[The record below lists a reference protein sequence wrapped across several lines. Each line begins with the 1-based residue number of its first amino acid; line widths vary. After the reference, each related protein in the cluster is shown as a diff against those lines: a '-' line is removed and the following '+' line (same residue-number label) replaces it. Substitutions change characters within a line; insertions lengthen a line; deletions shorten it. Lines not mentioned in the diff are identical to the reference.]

1 MSENSNAGDT
11 HGDTIRNSSG
21 NDDNSS
27 KQLLPQQQQK
37 QGHQVRQE
45 DQLPS
50 SSSSTAPSSSAAF
63 SSQFVKTKV
72 DRSPNSHFKLPIVS
86 TAFNSYEPIS
96 TIRETTPP
104 QSFRYPSAPS
114 SPATPNAT
122 HFDEMYKNG
131 DHTMTPNDDMKLD
144 NSSLIPPADPP
155 LTPAHNKL
163 STSRFLDSIMDQYLQ
178 CTDDDRIAIVQ
189 ALLGVSSRAVLSEV
203 NRYIS
208 PLLKKDPFTILP
220 NEISLRIIS
229 FIDDPQTLARASQV
243 SRLWYL
249 LLSDDLTWKELCK
262 SHHYRRLSAAV
273 SLAPNRSHS
282 IGSDSLAGFLAAGGG
297 MEDLAEAIYNP
308 DVTKGP
314 IPTSYRSHFK
324 HQYMLNTAWNSGGRL
339 AAKYVISNSG
349 VVTSLL
355 MTGGYIVFALDN
367 SKIFVFRE
375 DGKLLRSLFGHVMGV
390 WALTLWGDTLVSGG
404 CDRDV
409 RVWNLKTGE
418 CLQILRGH
426 SSTVRCLQMAN
437 PTTAISGSR
446 DNTIRIWDITRGTCR
461 AVLQGHRSSVRC
473 IEVKGDIC
481 VSGSYDFTAKVWRI
495 SDGTLLHTLN
505 GHFSQIYSLAFDG
518 KRIATG
524 SLDASIRIWDVE
536 TGACL
541 SVLQGHT
548 SLVGQLQMKDDIL
561 VSGGSD
567 GALRVWDLKE
577 YKCVHR
583 LAAHDNSVTSLQFDE
598 NRIVSG
604 GSDGKVRVWDLQTGL
619 HIRDLSSPFDS
630 VWRVAFKDEKVAILA
645 SRNNRIHMELTS
657 FSPPREILDTISQS
671 PVIGPVRSNFRIDG
685 NSTKRVLDPL
695 AAASTSQEDDD
706 DYDDDDDDNDD
717 DDDDDDVDGIYESAE
732 LADST
737 DPRVLSNGSG
747 NGAIDPMDTT

>member
-390 WALTLWGDTLVSGG
+390 WALTLWGDTL
-404 CDRDV
+404 
-409 RVWNLKTGE
+409 
-418 CLQILRGH
+418 
-426 SSTVRCLQMAN
+426 
-437 PTTAISGSR
+437 
-446 DNTIRIWDITRGTCR
+446 
-461 AVLQGHRSSVRC
+461 
-473 IEVKGDIC
+473 
-481 VSGSYDFTAKVWRI
+481 
-495 SDGTLLHTLN
+495 
-505 GHFSQIYSLAFDG
+505 
-518 KRIATG
+518 
-524 SLDASIRIWDVE
+524 
-536 TGACL
+536 
-541 SVLQGHT
+541 GHT

-717 DDDDDDVDGIYESAE
+717 DDDDDDDVDGIYESAE

>member
-1 MSENSNAGDT
+1 MIA
-11 HGDTIRNSSG
+11 R
-21 NDDNSS
+21 
-27 KQLLPQQQQK
+27 
-37 QGHQVRQE
+37 
-45 DQLPS
+45 
-50 SSSSTAPSSSAAF
+50 
-63 SSQFVKTKV
+63 SQ
-72 DRSPNSHFKLPIVS
+72 
-86 TAFNSYEPIS
+86 
-96 TIRETTPP
+96 
-104 QSFRYPSAPS
+104 
-114 SPATPNAT
+114 
-122 HFDEMYKNG
+122 
-131 DHTMTPNDDMKLD
+131 
-144 NSSLIPPADPP
+144 
-155 LTPAHNKL
+155 
-163 STSRFLDSIMDQYLQ
+163 
-178 CTDDDRIAIVQ
+178 
-189 ALLGVSSRAVLSEV
+189 
-203 NRYIS
+203 
-208 PLLKKDPFTILP
+208 
-220 NEISLRIIS
+220 
-229 FIDDPQTLARASQV
+229 
-243 SRLWYL
+243 
-249 LLSDDLTWKELCK
+249 
-262 SHHYRRLSAAV
+262 
-273 SLAPNRSHS
+273 S
-282 IGSDSLAGFLAAGGG
+282 IGSDNLAQYLSAGGG

-308 DVTKGP
+308 EVTSRP
-314 IPTSYRSHFK
+314 VPTSYRSHFK
-324 HQYMLNTAWNSGGRL
+324 HQYMLNTAWTSGGRL

-349 VVTSLL
+349 VVTSLI

-437 PTTAISGSR
+437 ATTAVSGSR
-446 DNTIRIWDITRGTCR
+446 DNTIRVWDITRGTCE

-473 IEVKGDIC
+473 IEVLGDIC
-481 VSGSYDFTAKVWRI
+481 VSGSYDFTAKIWRI
-495 SDGTLLHTLN
+495 SDGTLLHTLT

-524 SLDASIRIWDVE
+524 SLDASIRVWDVE
-536 TGACL
+536 TGSCL

-577 YKCVHR
+577 FKCVHR
-583 LAAHDNSVTSLQFDE
+583 LAAHDNSVTSLQFDD

-657 FSPPREILDTISQS
+657 FCPPREGLEPIPQS
-671 PVIGPVRSNFRIDG
+671 APSSGMSSPQPHKHAASPLTAIAGEPS
-685 NSTKRVLDPL
+685 SL
-695 AAASTSQEDDD
+695 AAVAATPFPSVVESQAQGSSSSLTSIDPTPSLSASSSATKLARLTS
-706 DYDDDDDDNDD
+706 
-717 DDDDDDVDGIYESAE
+717 DV
-732 LADST
+732 
-737 DPRVLSNGSG
+737 NQ
-747 NGAIDPMDTT
+747 IDPMDTTE

>member
-1 MSENSNAGDT
+1 MSENEDVQST
-11 HGDTIRNSSG
+11 HT
-21 NDDNSS
+21 
-27 KQLLPQQQQK
+27 
-37 QGHQVRQE
+37 
-45 DQLPS
+45 
-50 SSSSTAPSSSAAF
+50 SAS
-63 SSQFVKTKV
+63 SSQFVKAKKQ
-72 DRSPNSHFKLPIVS
+72 SQFSGSLKGSHFKLPVIS
-86 TAFNSYEPIS
+86 AAYNSYEPLT

-104 QSFRYPSAPS
+104 QSFKYPSAPS
-114 SPATPNAT
+114 SPATPHST

-131 DHTMTPNDDMKLD
+131 NHSITPNDDLKLD
-144 NSSLIPPADPP
+144 NSDAHSLLSMTHNEPP
-155 LTPAHNKL
+155 LTPSHNKMPHD
-163 STSRFLDSIMDQYLQ
+163 RFLESIMHQFLQYS
-178 CTDDDRIAIVQ
+178 DDERIAIIQ
-189 ALLGVSSRAVLSEV
+189 GLLGVSSRPVLSEINNYV
-203 NRYIS
+203 S
-208 PLLKKDPFTILP
+208 PLLKKDPFTVLP

-229 FIDDPQTLARASQV
+229 YIDDPQTLARASQV

-273 SLAPNRSHS
+273 SLAPSMIGRSQS
-282 IGSDSLAGFLAAGGG
+282 IGSDNFAAFLAAGGG
-297 MEDLAEAIYNP
+297 MEDLAEAVYNP
-308 DVTKGP
+308 EVTRRP
-314 IPTSYRSHFK
+314 VPTSYRSHFK
-324 HQYMLNTAWNSGGRL
+324 HQYMLNTAWTSGGRL

-437 PTTAISGSR
+437 ATTAISGSR
-446 DNTIRIWDITRGTCR
+446 DNTIRVWDITKGTCE

-495 SDGTLLHTLN
+495 SDGSLLHTLS

-518 KRIATG
+518 VRIATG
-524 SLDASIRIWDVE
+524 SLDASIRVWDAA
-536 TGACL
+536 TGVCL

-604 GSDGKVRVWDLQTGL
+604 GSDGKVRVWDLQTGH

-657 FSPPREILDTISQS
+657 FCPPREGLEPIPQS
-671 PVIGPVRSNFRIDG
+671 IPSSGAPSPQPLPHIAPPLSLGTQSSSFAAIPSSSSSSLLAPVISDSGSGINATE
-685 NSTKRVLDPL
+685 STPSL
-695 AAASTSQEDDD
+695 STSSSSSKLSRMA
-706 DYDDDDDDNDD
+706 
-717 DDDDDDVDGIYESAE
+717 YEE
-732 LADST
+732 HH
-737 DPRVLSNGSG
+737 V
-747 NGAIDPMDTT
+747 DPMDTT

>member
-1 MSENSNAGDT
+1 MDTSSNSESEEVHQSPAAPA
-11 HGDTIRNSSG
+11 SS
-21 NDDNSS
+21 
-27 KQLLPQQQQK
+27 
-37 QGHQVRQE
+37 
-45 DQLPS
+45 
-50 SSSSTAPSSSAAF
+50 
-63 SSQFVKTKV
+63 SSQFVKA
-72 DRSPNSHFKLPIVS
+72 RSLNRSAGSSKNPNFKLPAA
-86 TAFNSYEPIS
+86 TAASAIFNSYEPLS

-104 QSFRYPSAPS
+104 HSFRYPSAPS
-114 SPATPNAT
+114 SPATPHAT
-122 HFDEMYKNG
+122 HFDEIYKNG
-131 DHTMTPNDDMKLD
+131 EHSMTPNDELSLD
-144 NSSLIPPADPP
+144 DAEQSLLTIPNPRANFP
-155 LTPAHNKL
+155 LTPGHTKQPHDRL
-163 STSRFLDSIMDQYLQ
+163 VDSIQQQFLQ
-178 CTDDDRIAIVQ
+178 CNDDERIAVLQ
-189 ALLGVSSRAVLSEV
+189 SLLRVSSRPVLSEI
-203 NRYIS
+203 NKFLS
-208 PLLKKDPFTILP
+208 PLLKKDPFKVLP

-229 FIDDPQTLARASQV
+229 FIDDPHTLARASQV

-273 SLAPNRSHS
+273 SLAPSMIGRSQS
-282 IGSDSLAGFLAAGGG
+282 IGSDHLASFLTAGGG
-297 MEDLAEAIYNP
+297 MEDLAEAVYNP
-308 DVTKGP
+308 EVTRRP
-314 IPTSYRSHFK
+314 VPTSYRSHFK
-324 HQYMLNTAWNSGGRL
+324 HQYMLNTAWTSGGRL

-390 WALTLWGDTLVSGG
+390 WALTLYGDTLVSGG

-437 PTTAISGSR
+437 ATTAISGSR
-446 DNTIRIWDITRGTCR
+446 DNTLRVWDISKGTCE

-473 IEVKGDIC
+473 IEVSGDLC

-495 SDGTLLHTLN
+495 SDGTLLHTLS

-524 SLDASIRIWDVE
+524 SLDASIRIWDAA

-567 GALRVWDLKE
+567 GALRVWDLKN

-583 LAAHDNSVTSLQFDE
+583 LAAHDNSVTSLQFDD

-604 GSDGKVRVWDLQTGL
+604 GSDGKVRIWDLQTGH
-619 HIRDLSSPFDS
+619 HIRDMSSLFDS

-645 SRNNRIHMELTS
+645 SRNNRVHMELTS
-657 FSPPREILDTISQS
+657 FCPPREGLEPIPQS
-671 PVIGPVRSNFRIDG
+671 APASGMSSPLPQSYVGSSINFG
-685 NSTKRVLDPL
+685 GVESAPLASL
-695 AAASTSQEDDD
+695 AAASSSATGSLLPASTPLSSSTS
-706 DYDDDDDDNDD
+706 
-717 DDDDDDVDGIYESAE
+717 SSK
-732 LADST
+732 LANFET
-737 DPRVLSNGSG
+737 DETEV
-747 NGAIDPMDTT
+747 DPMDTSS

>member
-1 MSENSNAGDT
+1 MSHNFAY
-11 HGDTIRNSSG
+11 
-21 NDDNSS
+21 
-27 KQLLPQQQQK
+27 
-37 QGHQVRQE
+37 
-45 DQLPS
+45 
-50 SSSSTAPSSSAAF
+50 STSAS
-63 SSQFVKTKV
+63 SSQFVKAKTQQN
-72 DRSPNSHFKLPIVS
+72 RPGLSNSHLKQPVVA
-86 TAFNSYEPIS
+86 TAYNSYEPLS

-104 QSFRYPSAPS
+104 HSFRYPSVPS
-114 SPATPNAT
+114 SPATPHAT

-131 DHTMTPNDDMKLD
+131 TPTIITTPNDDMKLD
-144 NSSLIPPADPP
+144 ISSASSSIPS
-155 LTPAHNKL
+155 LHKL
-163 STSRFLDSIMDQYLQ
+163 PHDRFLDSIKHQFLQYS
-178 CTDDDRIAIVQ
+178 DEERIAIIKS
-189 ALLGVSSRAVLSEV
+189 LLGISSRPVISEINKYV
-203 NRYIS
+203 S
-208 PLLKKDPFTILP
+208 PLLKKDPFTVLP

-229 FIDDPQTLARASQV
+229 YIDDPHTLARASQV
-243 SRLWYL
+243 SRIWYL

-273 SLAPNRSHS
+273 SLAPNMIARSQS
-282 IGSDSLAGFLAAGGG
+282 IGSDNLAQYLSAGGG
-297 MEDLAEAIYNP
+297 MEDLAEAVYNP
-308 DVTKGP
+308 EVTSRP
-314 IPTSYRSHFK
+314 VPTSYRSHFK
-324 HQYMLNTAWNSGGRL
+324 HQYMLNTAWTSGGRL

-349 VVTSLL
+349 VVTSLI

-437 PTTAISGSR
+437 ATTAVSGSR
-446 DNTIRIWDITRGTCR
+446 DNTIRVWDITRGTCE

-473 IEVKGDIC
+473 IEVLGNIC
-481 VSGSYDFTAKVWRI
+481 VSGSYDFTAKIWRI
-495 SDGTLLHTLN
+495 SDGTLLHTLT

-524 SLDASIRIWDVE
+524 SLDASIRVWDVE
-536 TGACL
+536 TGSCL

-577 YKCVHR
+577 FKCVHR
-583 LAAHDNSVTSLQFDE
+583 LAAHDNSVTSLQFDD

-657 FSPPREILDTISQS
+657 FCPPREGLEPIPQS
-671 PVIGPVRSNFRIDG
+671 APSSGMSSPQPHKHVAS
-685 NSTKRVLDPL
+685 PL
-695 AAASTSQEDDD
+695 AAVAGEPSSLAAVAATPFPSVLESQ
-706 DYDDDDDDNDD
+706 
-717 DDDDDDVDGIYESAE
+717 AQ
-732 LADST
+732 
-737 DPRVLSNGSG
+737 GSG
-747 NGAIDPMDTT
+747 SSLTSIDPTPSLSASSSATKLARLTSEVNQIDPMDTTE

>member
-1 MSENSNAGDT
+1 MS
-11 HGDTIRNSSG
+11 
-21 NDDNSS
+21 DN
-27 KQLLPQQQQK
+27 
-37 QGHQVRQE
+37 E
-45 DQLPS
+45 DSQS
-50 SSSSTAPSSSAAF
+50 SSSQF
-63 SSQFVKTKV
+63 SSQFIKAKTQTQ
-72 DRSPNSHFKLPIVS
+72 RSTALKRSNFKLPVVS
-86 TAFNSYEPIS
+86 AASSSYEQLS

-104 QSFRYPSAPS
+104 HSFRYPSIPS
-114 SPATPNAT
+114 SPATPHAT
-122 HFDEMYKNG
+122 HFDEIYKNG
-131 DHTMTPNDDMKLD
+131 NHSITPSDELKLD
-144 NSSLIPPADPP
+144 YPDPVSLLSIPHSHNDLP
-155 LTPAHNKL
+155 LTPTQNRIAYD
-163 STSRFLDSIMDQYLQ
+163 RFLSSIKHQFLNFSDE
-178 CTDDDRIAIVQ
+178 DRISLIKS
-189 ALLGVSSRAVLSEV
+189 LLSVSSRPVLSDINKFV
-203 NRYIS
+203 S

-229 FIDDPQTLARASQV
+229 YIDDPHTLARASQV

-273 SLAPNRSHS
+273 SMAPNMIGRSQS
-282 IGSDSLAGFLAAGGG
+282 IGSDSLTAFLAAGGG
-297 MEDLAEAIYNP
+297 MEDLAEAVYNP
-308 DVTKGP
+308 EVTRGP
-314 IPTSYRSHFK
+314 VSTSYRSHFK
-324 HQYMLNTAWNSGGRL
+324 HQYMLNTAWTSGGRL

-349 VVTSLL
+349 VVTSLI

-437 PTTAISGSR
+437 ATTAISGSR
-446 DNTIRIWDITRGTCR
+446 DNTMRVWDISRGTCE

-473 IEVKGDIC
+473 IEVHGDIC

-495 SDGTLLHTLN
+495 SDGSLLHTLS
-505 GHFSQIYSLAFDG
+505 GHISQIYSLAFDG

-524 SLDASIRIWDVE
+524 SLDTSIRIWDVE
-536 TGACL
+536 TGVCL
-541 SVLQGHT
+541 SLLQGHT

-583 LAAHDNSVTSLQFDE
+583 LAAHDNSVTSLQFDDV
-598 NRIVSG
+598 RIVSG
-604 GSDGKVRVWDLQTGL
+604 GSDGKVRVWDLQTGQY
-619 HIRDLSSPFDS
+619 IRDLSSPFDS

-657 FSPPREILDTISQS
+657 FCPPREVLEAIPQSTPSSGISS
-671 PVIGPVRSNFRIDG
+671 PQP
-685 NSTKRVLDPL
+685 LQPL
-695 AAASTSQEDDD
+695 ALPLSHDGQSFGSAGPAFSSSLLGAGLGTSASLPEFSPSLSRSSSQTRIA
-706 DYDDDDDDNDD
+706 N
-717 DDDDDDVDGIYESAE
+717 VG
-732 LADST
+732 
-737 DPRVLSNGSG
+737 PH
-747 NGAIDPMDTT
+747 IDPMDTT

>member
-1 MSENSNAGDT
+1 MSDKDE
-11 HGDTIRNSSG
+11 
-21 NDDNSS
+21 
-27 KQLLPQQQQK
+27 
-37 QGHQVRQE
+37 V
-45 DQLPS
+45 LPS
-50 SSSSTAPSSSAAF
+50 SASS
-63 SSQFVKTKV
+63 SSQFVKA
-72 DRSPNSHFKLPIVS
+72 RSLVRSGNLNSSNIKLPVTS
-86 TAFNSYEPIS
+86 AAFNSYEPLS
-96 TIRETTPP
+96 TIRENTPP
-104 QSFRYPSAPS
+104 HSFRYPSAPS
-114 SPATPNAT
+114 SPATPHAT
-122 HFDEMYKNG
+122 HFDEIYKNG
-131 DHTMTPNDDMKLD
+131 SHSMTPSDELSLD
-144 NSSLIPPADPP
+144 SSDPSLHSISNHHNEFP
-155 LTPAHNKL
+155 LTPRNNNLPHD
-163 STSRFLDSIMDQYLQ
+163 RFIDSIRQQYSQ
-178 CTDDDRIAIVQ
+178 YNDEEKISIIQ
-189 ALLGVSSRAVLSEV
+189 SLLRMSSRPVLSEINKYV
-203 NRYIS
+203 S
-208 PLLKKDPFTILP
+208 PLLKKDPFSVLP

-229 FIDDPQTLARASQV
+229 FIDDPHTLARASQV

-273 SLAPNRSHS
+273 STAPSMIGRSQS
-282 IGSDSLAGFLAAGGG
+282 IGSDNLATFLAAGGG
-297 MEDLAEAIYNP
+297 MEDLAEAVYNP
-308 DVTKGP
+308 EVTRRP
-314 IPTSYRSHFK
+314 VPTSYRSHFK
-324 HQYMLNTAWNSGGRL
+324 HQYMLNTAWTSGGRL

-349 VVTSLL
+349 VVTSLI

-437 PTTAISGSR
+437 ATTAISGSR
-446 DNTIRIWDITRGTCR
+446 DNTIRVWDITRGTCE

-473 IEVKGDIC
+473 IEVHGDIC

-495 SDGTLLHTLN
+495 SDGTLLHTLS

-518 KRIATG
+518 KRVATG
-524 SLDASIRIWDVE
+524 SLDASIRVWDAE
-536 TGACL
+536 TGVCL

-548 SLVGQLQMKDDIL
+548 SLVGQLQMKNDIL

-619 HIRDLSSPFDS
+619 HIRDLSSLFDS

-657 FSPPREILDTISQS
+657 FCPPREGLETIPQSTPSSGLSSPQPQQHTAPPLSLGNQTVSQGTTVPSSSSASLLTAELQNNLGAANSS
-671 PVIGPVRSNFRIDG
+671 PS
-685 NSTKRVLDPL
+685 L
-695 AAASTSQEDDD
+695 STSSSSSKLTRLGQ
-706 DYDDDDDDNDD
+706 
-717 DDDDDDVDGIYESAE
+717 GESQ
-732 LADST
+732 
-737 DPRVLSNGSG
+737 V
-747 NGAIDPMDTT
+747 DPMDTS